1 MTDQTDHPLK
11 IRITEAMKDAMRAR
25 AKERLAA
32 VRLILTEFKKIEV
45 DERVDVDDTRALSVM
60 EKMIKQRRESIKQ
73 YEAGGRPELAAVEQA
88 EIAVIQEFMPQALSE
103 AEVAA
108 IIAGAIKQTGAT
120 AMKDMGA
127 VMNIARPQL
136 AGRADMGLVSQLVKK
151 QLA

>member
-1 MTDQTDHPLK
+1 MADHPLK
-11 IRITEAMKDAMRAR
+11 IRLTEAMKDAMRAR

-32 VRLILTEFKKIEV
+32 IRLILTEYKKIEV
-45 DERVDVDDTRALSVM
+45 DERIDVEDTRALSLM

-88 EIAVIQEFMPQALSE
+88 EIDVIQEFMPQALSE

-108 IIAGAIKQTGAT
+108 IIADAIKQTGAT

-151 QLA
+151 QLS

>member
-1 MTDQTDHPLK
+1 MADHPLK
-11 IRITEAMKDAMRAR
+11 ARITEAMKDAMKAR

-32 VRLILTEFKKIEV
+32 IRLILTEFKKIEV
-45 DERVDVDDTRALSVM
+45 DERIDVDDTRALSVM

-73 YEAGGRPELAAVEQA
+73 YEAGNRPELAANEQA
-88 EIAVIQEFMPQALSE
+88 EIDVIQEFMPQALSE
-103 AEVAA
+103 AEVSA
-108 IIAGAIKQTGAT
+108 IIADAIKQTGAT

-151 QLA
+151 QLS

>member
-1 MTDQTDHPLK
+1 MADHPLK
-11 IRITEAMKDAMRAR
+11 IRLTEAMKDAMRAR

-32 VRLILTEFKKIEV
+32 IRLVLTEFKKIEV
-45 DERVDVDDTRALSVM
+45 DERIDVDDTRALSLM

-73 YEAGGRPELAAVEQA
+73 YEAGGRAELAAVEQA
-88 EIAVIQEFMPQALSE
+88 EIDVIQEFMPASLSE
-103 AEVAA
+103 AEVAD
-108 IIAGAIKQTGAT
+108 IIAKAIKETGAT

-151 QLA
+151 QLS

>member
-1 MTDQTDHPLK
+1 MADHPLK
-11 IRITEAMKDAMRAR
+11 ARITEAMKDAMRAR

-32 VRLILTEFKKIEV
+32 IRLILTEFKKIEV
-45 DERVDVDDTRALSVM
+45 DERIDVDDTRALSVM

-73 YEAGGRPELAAVEQA
+73 YEAGNRPELAATEQA
-88 EIAVIQEFMPQALSE
+88 EIDVIQEFMPQALSE
-103 AEVAA
+103 AEIAA
-108 IIAGAIKQTGAT
+108 IIADAIKQTGAT

-151 QLA
+151 LLS

>member
-1 MTDQTDHPLK
+1 MADHPLK
-11 IRITEAMKDAMRAR
+11 IRITEAMKDAMKAR

-88 EIAVIQEFMPQALSE
+88 EIEVIQEFMPQALSE

-108 IIAGAIKQTGAT
+108 IIAAAIKQAGAT

-151 QLA
+151 QLS

>member
-1 MTDQTDHPLK
+1 MADHPLK

-32 VRLILTEFKKIEV
+32 IRLILTEFKKIEV
-45 DERVDVDDTRALSVM
+45 DERVDVDDPRALGLM

-73 YEAGGRPELAAVEQA
+73 YEAGGRPELASVEQA
-88 EIAVIQEFMPQALSE
+88 EIDVIQEFMPASLSE

-108 IIAGAIKQTGAT
+108 IIADAIKQTGAT

-151 QLA
+151 QLS